1 MDDFITLGDRKW
13 RTEGIGKKRL
23 KEEYRLQIQFVLVIY
38 LICFILRIAEYL
50 ILRTDQTFW
59 GESFV
64 HKFLGLMLLIPALH
78 FFGLNSKQIG
88 FGTKGLFSYVSFG
101 LVWGESVFC
110 LSLSDRNHFV
120 AESRQSFR
128 T

>member
-1 MDDFITLGDRKW
+1 MDDFITLGDRK
-13 RTEGIGKKRL
+13 RGKESMENKRI
-23 KEEYRLQIQFVLVIY
+23 KEEYRLQIQVILVIY

-59 GESFV
+59 GEAFV
-64 HKFLGLMLLIPALH
+64 HKLLGLMLLVPALH
-78 FFGLNSKQIG
+78 FYGLNSKQIG
-88 FGTKGLFSYVSFG
+88 FGTKGLFSYVSLG

-110 LSLSDRNHFV
+110 PSLSDRTSFV